1 MPVEFE
7 LSNIFTRKMDSTSD
21 HQPHSRG
28 AGYFRKQRQRFG
40 AIIGLFALTFG
51 TVVAKPAISETKPDG
66 TPNKAVWMAK
76 GGYGIMVHYL
86 VRPQGATAEEK
97 TADLN
102 RIVNGFDL
110 PHFMNQFD
118 ESGAD
123 WLIFT
128 LAQSTGY
135 LSSRNEFIDAIQK
148 GYSPDRDLVSEIGTE
163 LHKRGKKMI
172 VYLPGAH
179 TPADPTIKR
188 LLKMGS
194 PGYTDRHNEFIRHYS
209 LKLGKLNHGW
219 WFDSCAPQE
228 NKTWLNEIEACR
240 AGNPDSVVAFSGAE
254 FCASKGN
261 ISPLSPVEDYHAGEI
276 HLLEN
281 GRIRTDL
288 INPNG
293 NEVIVTAEG
302 KLREKGKAAG
312 LYLPDS
318 QFIGNVQLH
327 CLLPIDL
334 SFNPAIPNQ
343 YCHYTDKELF
353 RFVDSIKSVGGAITI
368 NVPITGADGPAA
380 SLQPDGSP
388 DENGHIPQDTHAQL
402 VRLHHHLKAI
412 R

>member
-1 MPVEFE
+1 MNP
-7 LSNIFTRKMDSTSD
+7 TSD
-21 HQPHSRG
+21 DQPRIPRP
-28 AGYFRKQRQRFG
+28 GYFRKT
-40 AIIGLFALTFG
+40 IGWLAASVWVVALVPG
-51 TVVAKPAISETKPDG
+51 PAVAKPSISATKPDG
-66 TPNKAVWMAK
+66 TPNKAAWMAQ

-86 VRPQGATAEEK
+86 VKPEGATAGAK

-102 RIVNGFDL
+102 RIVDKFDL
-110 PHFMNQFD
+110 AYFMKQFD

-135 LSSRNEFIDAIQK
+135 LSSRNEFIDAIEK
-148 GYSPDRDLVSEIGTE
+148 GYSPDRDLVSEIGAE
-163 LHKRGKKMI
+163 LDKRGKKMI

-188 LLKMGS
+188 LLGIGS
-194 PGYTDRHNEFIRHYS
+194 PGYADRHNEFIRHYS
-209 LKLGKLNHGW
+209 LKLGRLNHGW
-219 WFDSCAPQE
+219 WFDSCGPQE
-228 NKTWLNEIEACR
+228 DKAWLKEMDACR
-240 AGNPDSVVAFSGAE
+240 AGNADSVVAFSGAE

-261 ISPLSPVEDYHAGEI
+261 ISPRSPVEDYHAGEI
-276 HLLEN
+276 HLLED
-281 GRIRTDL
+281 GKIRTDL

-293 NEVIVTAEG
+293 KEVIVTAEG
-302 KLREKGKAAG
+302 KLREKGKEAG
-312 LYLPDS
+312 LYLPAS

-353 RFVDSIKSVGGAITI
+353 KFVDAVKSVGGAITI
-368 NVPITGADGPAA
+368 NVPISGAGGPAA
-380 SLQPDGSP
+380 AHQPASSP

-402 VRLHHHLKAI
+402 VRLRDHLKAE
-412 R
+412 